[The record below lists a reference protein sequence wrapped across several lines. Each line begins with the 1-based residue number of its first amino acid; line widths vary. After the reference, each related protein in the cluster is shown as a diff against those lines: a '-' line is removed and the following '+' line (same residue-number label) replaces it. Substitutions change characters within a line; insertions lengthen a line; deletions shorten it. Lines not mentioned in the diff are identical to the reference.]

1 MKIVIP
7 PSTIIDIP
15 LRIDKDPL
23 AMTAFASID
32 LSSVGAVAKLEL
44 DVVDEGLDAVKE
56 LVLFVKVVGEEV
68 RVARVVWNEVG

>member
-15 LRIDKDPL
+15 LRIAKDPL

-44 DVVDEGLDAVKE
+44 DVVDEGLDAAKE